1 MGEVNKTP
9 LASCVSSAGTAAM
22 LLALTRSMNDE
33 EWAKKM
39 VAQRGFRYV
48 VTEVGGRSTLAEFQ
62 ERTTKA
68 VMGACLNS
76 GLVKKTTPQIHALLH
91 ALEEAKRGVLVNA
104 SSSTSLA
111 MKIAVVRDSSW
122 IAVAMFGDSAIHPI
136 TNHERAG
143 MGVMHLSDASD
154 PVAESPELEK
164 WTATLSNGE
173 KAKRPSESK
182 S

>member
-1 MGEVNKTP
+1 MNEVNKTP

-33 EWAKKM
+33 DLVKSM
-39 VAQRGFRYV
+39 VGKRGYRYV

-76 GLVKKTTPQIHALLH
+76 GMVKKTPPHIHALLH

-111 MKIAVVRDSSW
+111 MKIAIVRDNQW
-122 IAVAMFGDSAIHPI
+122 VAVAMFGDSAIHPI

-143 MGVMHLSDASD
+143 MGVMHLSDTSD
-154 PVAESPELEK
+154 PIAESPELIK

-173 KAKRPSESK
+173 KPQ
-182 S
+182 